1 MVSDDILLCADDGH
15 RAIYQIQLERDGVTI
30 KGKSR
35 KLVRYPE
42 GVYRLESMTVSNA
55 PDVYFTA
62 AKSGQCNGGLYCF
75 SMETGEVMTILENM
89 TNSSKTIK
97 KVAKFNDIL
106 VFTDIEARQVKRYN
120 PLTKKVDTLAGDGR
134 EGEQDGTE
142 KSCSFVQVHGIC
154 SVADTLFTT
163 DAAAGKI
170 KLITGLSGTTNF
182 LSHLGILYDSFGIV
196 CKGSTSQKL
205 TPAEV
210 SQNVEKVNDYIKSTG
225 KKCKRN
231 KSPQRRFSNEWSSRN
246 CV

>member
-1 MVSDDILLCADDGH
+1 MSKCVLQIDVLLSKPAVLCMVSDDILLCADDGH

-35 KLVRYPE
+35 KLVRYSE
-42 GVYRLESMTVSNA
+42 GAYSLESMTVYNA
-55 PDVYFTA
+55 TDVYFTG

-75 SMETGEVMTILENM
+75 SMETGKVMTILENM
-89 TNSSKTIK
+89 TNSSKKIK

-154 SVADTLFTT
+154 GVADTLFTT
-163 DAAAGKI
+163 DAASGKI
-170 KLITGLSGTTNF
+170 KLITGL
-182 LSHLGILYDSFGIV
+182 
-196 CKGSTSQKL
+196 
-205 TPAEV
+205 
-210 SQNVEKVNDYIKSTG
+210 
-225 KKCKRN
+225 
-231 KSPQRRFSNEWSSRN
+231 
-246 CV
+246 